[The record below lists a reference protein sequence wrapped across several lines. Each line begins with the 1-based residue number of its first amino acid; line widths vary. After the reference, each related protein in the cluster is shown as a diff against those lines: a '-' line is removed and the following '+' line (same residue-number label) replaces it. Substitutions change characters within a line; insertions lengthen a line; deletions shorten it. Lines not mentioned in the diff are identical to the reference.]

1 MARWPHKKLGHQEI
15 GGRVVNVLGWA
26 SGEDTAGNLVPLPVF
41 EELEKPAVR
50 FPLPEDVG
58 PREWGT
64 EMLLLLAPQK
74 YTLKLITMKAGAK
87 GGLQYHRLKDEG
99 GIMMKGSMRVRYDDG
114 AGTLVERLCRRGDVF
129 HFPAGAVHQS
139 EAVTACSYIEVS
151 TPHFND
157 RVHVEG
163 KYGIE
168 EEAGGLP
175 STEPWQVELR

>member
-114 AGTLVERLCRRGDVF
+114 AGNLVERLCRRGDVF